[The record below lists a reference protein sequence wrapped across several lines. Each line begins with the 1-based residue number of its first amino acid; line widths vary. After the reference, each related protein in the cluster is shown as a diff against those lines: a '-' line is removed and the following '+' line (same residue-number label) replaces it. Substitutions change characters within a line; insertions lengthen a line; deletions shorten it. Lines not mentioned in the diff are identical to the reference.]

1 MYHNNGQ
8 MHEIP
13 MKPGP
18 AIRDIQDQTDEY
30 IRNTSAIINNPDAL
44 VDHLTEH
51 TLRIGLSILEYYRH
65 SLKELDFY
73 RMKFT
78 KIPPEDVEM
87 SKIKNCHIGRCRCG
101 QLLLESRDKCCPKCS
116 QFILWPDK

>member
-1 MYHNNGQ
+1 MYPEEK
-8 MHEIP
+8 MTE
-13 MKPGP
+13 MSRKPGP
-18 AIRDIQDQTDEY
+18 AIRDIQDQVDEY
-30 IRNTSAIINNPDAL
+30 IRNSSTLINGQDNLLDPLA
-44 VDHLTEH
+44 EH

-65 SLKELDFY
+65 SLKELDYY

-78 KIPPEDVEM
+78 RVPPEDVEM

-116 QFILWPDK
+116 QFILWPNK